1 MRKFRRKVFDL
12 LFLGALCRCAAVSF
26 FTAGAATAVL
36 RIFRGSDVPFCA
48 AVTAGLFLAAFPAAF
63 VLARKRLPS
72 EEGVLAFLAS
82 RTPGGAVVL
91 SAQECGNDRLPLPPV
106 PFAPSLRLAR
116 AGRRA
121 AFLLAGACFCA
132 GTLFFPAPAAEDQE
146 KIPGAL
152 DLKDEAEKITAQAE
166 LLQKELPGKKEKAAA
181 FLNEL
186 EEILRQAESTAPGRS
201 YEMLQELQQ
210 KLRGEMVSGIREQ
223 ARTLRQMEALE
234 QLTRT
239 LSGKGKPGSAAAKE
253 QFSQLLKAL
262 SAKDPRL
269 AESLKNGK
277 FDKAK
282 LDGKTL
288 EKLADALKT
297 DREKLKRQLE
307 NLCNKCGEKAPGASG
322 DPAAAREE
330 LEQFL
335 KENVPGCDDL
345 LESLTNREG
354 EEGGSGEGSG
364 GEADGE
370 PGSGGVSRGRG
381 DAVLE
386 LSGKTEDHGA
396 KRIDRA
402 LPGKGGEK
410 GPDNSRRIGRFAVD
424 TEQKEEAAGPQAG
437 GNLSTRAAKAGSE
450 QSTVHPAHRKAV
462 KRYFDTGDN
471 RP

>member
-26 FTAGAATAVL
+26 FIAGVVTAVL
-36 RIFRGSDVPFCA
+36 RIFRGSEVPFCA
-48 AVTAGLFLAAFPAAF
+48 AVTAGLVLAAFPAAF
-63 VLARKRLPS
+63 VLARRRLPS
-72 EEGVLAFLAS
+72 QESFLAFLAS

-91 SAQECGNDRLPLPPV
+91 SARECGNAQWPLPPV
-106 PFAPSLRLAR
+106 PREPSVRIAR
-116 AGRRA
+116 FGRKA

-132 GTLFFPAPAAEDQE
+132 GTLFFPAPAGEEPE
-146 KIPGAL
+146 KTPGTL
-152 DLKDEAEKITAQAE
+152 DLKDEAEKIAAQAE
-166 LLQKELPGKKEKAAA
+166 LLQKELPGRKDKAAA
-181 FLNEL
+181 ISNEL

-201 YEMLQELQQ
+201 YEMLRELQ
-210 KLRGEMVSGIREQ
+210 KRLRGEMVSGIREQ
-223 ARTLRQMEALE
+223 ARTLRRMEALE
-234 QLTRT
+234 QLARN

-253 QFSQLLKAL
+253 QFSQLVKAL

-277 FDKAK
+277 FDGSG
-282 LDGKTL
+282 LNRESL

-307 NLCNKCGEKAPGASG
+307 NLCNKCGQQAPGASG
-322 DPAAAREE
+322 DPAAAKEE

-354 EEGGSGEGSG
+354 EEGGSGGGPG
-364 GEADGE
+364 GESA
-370 PGSGGVSRGRG
+370 GSGGVSRGRG

-386 LSGKTEDHGA
+386 LSGKTEDYGA

-402 LPGKGGEK
+402 LPGKGDEK
-410 GPDNSRRIGRFAVD
+410 GAENSRRIGRFAVD
-424 TEQKEEAAGPQAG
+424 TEQKEEASGPQAG
-437 GNLSTRAAKAGSE
+437 GNLSTRAAGAGSK

>member
-26 FTAGAATAVL
+26 FIAGAVTALL
-36 RIFRGSDVPFCA
+36 RIFRGSEVPFCA
-48 AVTAGLFLAAFPAAF
+48 AVAAGLFLAAFPAAF

-91 SAQECGNDRLPLPPV
+91 SAQECGNAPWPLPPV
-106 PFAPSLRLAR
+106 PSEPSLRLSR
-116 AGRRA
+116 AGRKA

-132 GTLFFPAPAAEDQE
+132 GTLFFPVPEEEPE
-146 KIPGAL
+146 KTPGTL

-166 LLQKELPGKKEKAAA
+166 LLQKEPIGKKEKSAA

-210 KLRGEMVSGIREQ
+210 KLRGEMVSGIRESS
-223 ARTLRQMEALE
+223 RTVRRMEALE
-234 QLTRT
+234 QLART
-239 LSGKGKPGSAAAKE
+239 LSGKGKPGGAAAKE
-253 QFSQLLKAL
+253 QFSQLLKTL

-269 AESLKNGK
+269 AESLRNGK
-277 FDKAK
+277 FDGSG
-282 LDGKTL
+282 LNRETL
-288 EKLADALKT
+288 EKLAESLKT

-307 NLCNKCGEKAPGASG
+307 NLCNKCGEKSSGASA

-335 KENVPGCDDL
+335 KENVPGCDEL

-354 EEGGSGEGSG
+354 EGNGGNSG
-364 GEADGE
+364 GGADGE
-370 PGSGGVSRGRG
+370 AGAGGVSRGRG

-386 LSGKTEDHGA
+386 LSGKTEEYGA

-402 LPGKGGEK
+402 LPGKGGDK
-410 GPDNSRRIGRFAVD
+410 GENSRRIGRFAVD
-424 TEQKEEAAGPQAG
+424 TEQKEEASGPQAG
-437 GNLSTRAAKAGSE
+437 GNLSTRAAKAGSK
-450 QSTVHPAHRKAV
+450 QNTVHPAHRKAV
-462 KRYFDTGDN
+462 KRYFDTGE
-471 RP
+471 RQP

>member
-1 MRKFRRKVFDL
+1 MRNFRRKVFDL

-26 FTAGAATAVL
+26 FIAGAVTAAL
-36 RIFRGSDVPFCA
+36 RIFRGSEVSFCA
-48 AVTAGLFLAAFPAAF
+48 AVAAGLMLAAFPAAF
-63 VLARKRLPS
+63 VLARRRLPS

-91 SAQECGNDRLPLPPV
+91 SAQECGNAAWPLPPV
-106 PFAPSLRLAR
+106 PSEPSLRLAR
-116 AGRRA
+116 AGRKA

-132 GTLFFPAPAAEDQE
+132 GTLFFPAPAGEDRE

-181 FLNEL
+181 LLNEL
-186 EEILRQAESTAPGRS
+186 EEILHQAESTAPGRS

-210 KLRGEMVSGIREQ
+210 KLRGEMVSGIRESS
-223 ARTLRQMEALE
+223 RTVRQMEALE
-234 QLTRT
+234 QLART
-239 LSGKGKPGSAAAKE
+239 LTGKGKPGSGAAEE
-253 QFSQLLKAL
+253 QFSRLLKAL

-277 FDKAK
+277 FDGAK
-282 LDGKTL
+282 LDGKNL

-307 NLCNKCGEKAPGASG
+307 NLCNKCGEKATGASG
-322 DPAAAREE
+322 DPAAAKEE

-335 KENVPGCDDL
+335 KENVPGCDEL
-345 LESLTNREG
+345 LESLTNRE
-354 EEGGSGEGSG
+354 EEGNGGSSGEGSG
-364 GEADGE
+364 GD
-370 PGSGGVSRGRG
+370 PGAGGVSRGRG

-386 LSGKTEDHGA
+386 LSGKTEDYGA

-402 LPGKGGEK
+402 LPGKGGDK
-410 GPDNSRRIGRFAVD
+410 GAENSRRIGRFAVD
-424 TEQKEEAAGPQAG
+424 TEQKEEASGPQAG

>member
-1 MRKFRRKVFDL
+1 MRNFRRKVFDL

-26 FTAGAATAVL
+26 FAAGAVTAAL
-36 RIFRGSDVPFCA
+36 RIFRGSELPFCA
-48 AVTAGLFLAAFPAAF
+48 AVTAGLVLAAFPAAF
-63 VLARKRLPS
+63 ALARKRLPS
-72 EEGVLAFLAS
+72 EDGVLAFLAS

-91 SAQECGNDRLPLPPV
+91 SARECGNAPWPLPPV
-106 PFAPSLRLAR
+106 PPAPAVRLAR
-116 AGRRA
+116 AGRKI

-132 GTLFFPAPAAEDQE
+132 GTLFFPVPGEEQE
-146 KIPGAL
+146 KTPGTL

-166 LLQKELPGKKEKAAA
+166 LLQKEPIGKKEKAAA
-181 FLNEL
+181 ILNEL
-186 EEILRQAESTAPGRS
+186 EEILHQAESTAPGRS
-201 YEMLQELQQ
+201 YEMLRELQKQ
-210 KLRGEMVSGIREQ
+210 LRSEMVSGIREQ
-223 ARTLRQMEALE
+223 ARTVRRMEALE
-234 QLTRT
+234 QLARN

-253 QFSQLLKAL
+253 QFSQLVKAL

-277 FDKAK
+277 FDGSG
-282 LDGKTL
+282 LNRETL

-307 NLCNKCGEKAPGASG
+307 NLCNKCGEKSPGASG

-345 LESLTNREG
+345 LESLTNREEG
-354 EEGGSGEGSG
+354 EGGSGEGPG
-364 GEADGE
+364 GENAGT
-370 PGSGGVSRGRG
+370 GGVSRGRG

-410 GPDNSRRIGRFAVD
+410 GAENSRRIGRFAVD
-424 TEQKEEAAGPQAG
+424 TEQKEEASGPQAG
-437 GNLSTRAAKAGSE
+437 GNLSTRAAKAGNKSG
-450 QSTVHPAHRKAV
+450 TVHPAHRKAV
-462 KRYFDTGDN
+462 KRYFDTGGN

>member
-1 MRKFRRKVFDL
+1 M
-12 LFLGALCRCAAVSF
+12 SF
-26 FTAGAATAVL
+26 FIAGAVTAAL
-36 RIFRGSDVPFCA
+36 RIFRGSEVPLCA

-63 VLARKRLPS
+63 VLARRRLPS
-72 EEGVLAFLAS
+72 EEEILAFLAS

-91 SAQECGNDRLPLPPV
+91 SARECGNAPWPLPPV
-106 PFAPSLRLAR
+106 PPEPLLRLSR
-116 AGRRA
+116 AGRRV

-132 GTLFFPAPAAEDQE
+132 GTLFFSVPEEEPE
-146 KIPGAL
+146 KTPGTL
-152 DLKDEAEKITAQAE
+152 DLKDEAEKIAAQAE
-166 LLQKELPGKKEKAAA
+166 LLQKEPIGKKDKAAG

-201 YEMLQELQQ
+201 YEMLRELQQ
-210 KLRGEMVSGIREQ
+210 KLRSEMVSGIRESS
-223 ARTLRQMEALE
+223 RTLRRMEALE

-253 QFSQLLKAL
+253 QFSQLVKAL

-269 AESLKNGK
+269 AESLRNGK
-277 FDKAK
+277 FDGSR

-307 NLCNKCGEKAPGASG
+307 NLCGKCGEKAPGASG

-354 EEGGSGEGSG
+354 EGNGGNSGEG
-364 GEADGE
+364 ADGE
-370 PGSGGVSRGRG
+370 AGAGGVSRGRG

-386 LSGKTEDHGA
+386 LSGKTQDYGA

-402 LPGKGGEK
+402 LPGKGGDK
-410 GPDNSRRIGRFAVD
+410 GAENSRRIGRFAVD
-424 TEQKEEAAGPQAG
+424 TEQKEEPSGPQAG
-437 GNLSTRAAKAGSE
+437 GKLSTRAAKTGAG

>member
-1 MRKFRRKVFDL
+1 M
-12 LFLGALCRCAAVSF
+12 SF
-26 FTAGAATAVL
+26 FIAGAVTAAL
-36 RIFRGSDVPFCA
+36 RIFRGSEVPLCA
-48 AVTAGLFLAAFPAAF
+48 AVTAGLFLAAFPAAL

-72 EEGVLAFLAS
+72 EEDILAFFAA

-91 SAQECGNDRLPLPPV
+91 SARECGNAPWPLPPV
-106 PFAPSLRLAR
+106 PPEPSLRLAR
-116 AGRRA
+116 AGRQA

-132 GTLFFPAPAAEDQE
+132 GTLFFPAPAPEEQE
-146 KIPGAL
+146 KTPGAL

-166 LLQKELPGKKEKAAA
+166 LLQKELPAKREKAAA

-186 EEILRQAESTAPGRS
+186 EEILHQAESTSPGRS
-201 YEMLQELQQ
+201 YEMLRELQQ
-210 KLRGEMVSGIREQ
+210 KLRSEMVSGIRESS
-223 ARTLRQMEALE
+223 RTVRRMEALE
-234 QLTRT
+234 QLART

-253 QFSQLLKAL
+253 QFSQLVKTL

-277 FDKAK
+277 FDGSG

-307 NLCNKCGEKAPGASG
+307 NLCSKCGEKAPGASG
-322 DPAAAREE
+322 DPAAAKEE

-335 KENVPGCDDL
+335 KENVPGCDEL

-354 EEGGSGEGSG
+354 EGNGGNSGGS
-364 GEADGE
+364 ADGE

-386 LSGKTEDHGA
+386 LSGKTEDYGA

-402 LPGKGGEK
+402 LPGSGGDKGAE
-410 GPDNSRRIGRFAVD
+410 NSRRIGRFAVD
-424 TEQKEEAAGPQAG
+424 TEQKEEASGPQAG
-437 GNLSTRAAKAGSE
+437 GNLSTRAAKAGPE

-462 KRYFDTGDN
+462 KRYFDTGEN